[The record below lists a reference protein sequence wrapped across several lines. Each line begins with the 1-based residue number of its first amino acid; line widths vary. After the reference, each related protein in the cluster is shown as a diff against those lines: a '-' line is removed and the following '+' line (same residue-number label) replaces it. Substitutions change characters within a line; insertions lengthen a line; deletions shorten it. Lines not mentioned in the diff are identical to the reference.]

1 MNLEFTVLPLTLH
14 QYIISSYL
22 FYSWDGETRTHY
34 LLVNSQKLI
43 PLKLHPNLIVPIQ
56 YSRKDSNLQH
66 LGPKPRTLP
75 IELLLYIVEESIGRE
90 PNTLRYIMFSR
101 QMQYLTALLSILRKP
116 EDSNPTH
123 FYMSIQFSGLLLS
136 LIDQTSTFSRAAG
149 NRTPITTLKE
159 L

>member
-1 MNLEFTVLPLTLH
+1 MNLEFTVLPLALH

-22 FYSWDGETRTHY
+22 FYSWDGETRTHC

-43 PLKLHPNLIVPIQ
+43 PLKLHPNLIVSIQ

-75 IELLLYIVEESIGRE
+75 IELLLYIEESIGRE

-116 EDSNPTH
+116 EDSNLTH
-123 FYMSIQFSGLLLS
+123 FYMSIQFSRLLLS
-136 LIDQTSTFSRAAG
+136 LTDQTSIFSRAAG

>member
-1 MNLEFTVLPLTLH
+1 MLLESIVLPLHHTNILFLL
-14 QYIISSYL
+14 IF

-34 LLVNSQKLI
+34 LLVNSQQLI

-116 EDSNPTH
+116 EDSNLTH
-123 FYMSIQFSGLLLS
+123 FYMSIQFSRLLLS
-136 LIDQTSTFSRAAG
+136 LIDQTSTSSRAAG